1 MIFFWWKWKWLIS
14 HKGTAATV
22 ATHNTQR
29 LLFWNKNYK
38 TATAFLKSKG
48 FFVLFS
54 APSFST
60 AALDTSSKSRCWW
73 LSSTS
78 KHQILGFFLFR
89 GRPVFK
95 RLAGLLLLLVVLLG
109 CVDDGEGDQLRLRR
123 QRLPFWW
130 CAAKISSL
138 TKKVLVDHL
147 PRLIAKKFPKKAEK
161 YFKYLQIIHSSFVF
175 VKNFGNFKWIL

>member
-1 MIFFWWKWKWLIS
+1 MYYF
-14 HKGTAATV
+14 
-22 ATHNTQR
+22 QP
-29 LLFWNKNYK
+29 LLFQLPPSTPQVSLAADGCLLLPNTK
-38 TATAFLKSKG
+38 FLV
-48 FFVLFS
+48 FF
-54 APSFST
+54 P
-60 AALDTSSKSRCWW
+60 
-73 LSSTS
+73 
-78 KHQILGFFLFR
+78 FR

-95 RLAGLLLLLVVLLG
+95 RLAGLLLLLVLLG

-138 TKKVLVDHL
+138 TKKVLVNHL

-175 VKNFGNFKWIL
+175 VKNFGNLK